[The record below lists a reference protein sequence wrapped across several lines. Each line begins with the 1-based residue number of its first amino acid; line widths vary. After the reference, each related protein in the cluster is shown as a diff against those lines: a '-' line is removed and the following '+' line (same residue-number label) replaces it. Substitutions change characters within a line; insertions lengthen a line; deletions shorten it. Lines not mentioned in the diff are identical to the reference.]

1 VNKTS
6 WILVFTLVAISCLDQ
21 PDCYNLTNGNITIGF
36 RKIAD
41 GRVDTVM
48 VLERFFQS
56 KDLDNAFINTDT
68 VIVNGTSLQF
78 PIDYLTNE
86 TNYSIK
92 EIEKTNILELG
103 YKVQTQFVSEE
114 CGPRFFVS
122 DLTVLSSDTDSVRI
136 TSGIPGSG
144 TNVTIYRCPRTNLA
158 KIAIQTAATI
168 TNSTL
173 RRDTINIL
181 SSNVNHP
188 LTLLYPIT
196 GELSFLKLPLDLA
209 ANTTQVDFVL
219 EGDLQ
224 RSITFQYD
232 LVPATRY
239 AICGQQTFITN
250 LRIAETN
257 FDDLR
262 EITTTRYKAD
272 SIYDPPR
279 INFAIIQ

>member
-1 VNKTS
+1 VKKTS
-6 WILVFTLVAISCLDQ
+6 WIWVFTFLGISCLDQ
-21 PDCYNLTNGNITIGF
+21 PDCYNLTNSNITIAF

-41 GRVDTVM
+41 GKADTVV

-56 KDLDNAFINTDT
+56 RDLDSAFINTDT
-68 VIVNGTSLQF
+68 VNVTSLEF
-78 PIDYLTNE
+78 PIDYLTNG

-103 YKVQTQFVSEE
+103 YKVQSQFVSEE

-122 DLTVLSSDTDSVRI
+122 ELTVLSSDTDSVRI
-136 TSGIPGSG
+136 TSEIPGSG
-144 TNVTIYRCPRTNLA
+144 TNVTIYRCPRTNFVKL
-158 KIAIQTAATI
+158 AIQTTSAT
-168 TNSTL
+168 TTGSTL
-173 RRDTINIL
+173 RKDTINIL
-181 SSNVNHP
+181 SSSVDHP
-188 LTLLYPIT
+188 LTLLYPVT

-219 EGDLQ
+219 EGNLQ
-224 RSITFQYD
+224 RSITFEYD
-232 LVPATRY
+232 RILATRY
-239 AICGQQTFITN
+239 AVCEQQTFITN
-250 LRIAETN
+250 LRVAATN